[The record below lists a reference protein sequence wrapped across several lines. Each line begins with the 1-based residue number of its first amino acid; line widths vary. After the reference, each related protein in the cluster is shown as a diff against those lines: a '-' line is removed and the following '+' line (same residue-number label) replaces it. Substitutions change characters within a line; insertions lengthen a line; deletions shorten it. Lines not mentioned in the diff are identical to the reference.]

1 MRVERRWFSRVNMN
15 FDCTVYSDN
24 LEYAGKVLNISEEG
38 VCLEINSLVDFEV
51 NDVVKFQGKE
61 KIGLKSIVYIGVCL
75 VVRVE
80 HRANSTIIGCRVVEG
95 KSDSYLD
102 LVKESKIQQLLAQFR
117 KDRL

>member
-24 LEYAGKVLNISEEG
+24 LEYDGKVLNISEEG

-80 HRANSTIIGCRVVEG
+80 HRANSTVIGCRVIEG
-95 KSDSYLD
+95 ESDSYLD
-102 LVKESKIQQLLAQFR
+102 LVKESKVQQFLSQFR
-117 KDRL
+117 KGRL